1 MPISRMT
8 AEENA
13 AVARASEFDDAIAYE
28 RGRLFG
34 VRNMIENPEVRKRME
49 DQWGIAYC
57 KLKFPEVYGKGEWQ
71 PVLAN
76 IPGFGELP
84 E

>member
-1 MPISRMT
+1 MPLSRMT
-8 AEENA
+8 AEESA
-13 AVARASEFDDAIAYE
+13 SVARASASDDDIAYE

-57 KLKFPEVYGKGEWQ
+57 KMKFPEVYGKGEWK
-71 PVLAN
+71 PVLRH
-76 IPGFGELP
+76 IPGFGNVP